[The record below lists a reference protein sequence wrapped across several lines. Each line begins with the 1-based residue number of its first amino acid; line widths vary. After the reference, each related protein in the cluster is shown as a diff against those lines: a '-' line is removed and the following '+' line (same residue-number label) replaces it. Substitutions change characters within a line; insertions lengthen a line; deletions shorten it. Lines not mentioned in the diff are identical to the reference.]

1 MTLKENV
8 ASIFII
14 IKYLATIVYPPM
26 VDTHHYEENETEK
39 KLFSAFFYPF
49 IVLLANG
56 CFVPLGVK

>member
-14 IKYLATIVYPPM
+14 IKFMATIVYPPM

-39 KLFSAFFYPF
+39 KLFSAFFTLSLSSWLMG
-49 IVLLANG
+49 VL
-56 CFVPLGVK
+56 FV